1 MSSSGRRPFLPPGP
15 DARALRIGF
24 VGLVIAVCGALLGV
38 TGWATNLRPVWL
50 VGYVIGLGGCA
61 VGFIGILY
69 GWVTGGW
76 RAIAEGFSGMRRV
89 LVRFWSRVL
98 RRQ

>member
-1 MSSSGRRPFLPPGP
+1 VSSTRRPFLPPGP

-38 TGWATNLRPVWL
+38 TGWATSLRPLWF
-50 VGYVIGLGGCA
+50 VGYVIGLVGCA

-69 GWVTGGW
+69 GWVTGGG
-76 RAIAEGFSGMRRV
+76 RAITEGFSGTWRV
-89 LVRFWSRVL
+89 LVHFWSRVL